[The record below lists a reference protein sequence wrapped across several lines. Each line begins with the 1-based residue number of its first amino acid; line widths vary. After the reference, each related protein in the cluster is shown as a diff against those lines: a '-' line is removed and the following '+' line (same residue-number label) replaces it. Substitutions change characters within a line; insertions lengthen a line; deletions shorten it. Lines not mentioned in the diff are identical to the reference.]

1 MKAGHIGAVS
11 LALCAAAGAAMFALS
26 GGKKAEYCSLGEYHG
41 RVAIFAPDERT
52 LPRQITAIAVHT
64 LPSAD
69 RAALSFLLFSRPA
82 SSPAPGRS
90 WRSRETARRF
100 PARLCLSPA
109 RAFPPPAR
117 EAAPYRRI
125 RAARARYRRSV
136 YRCRGVSDP

>member
-69 RAALSFLLFSRPA
+69 RVESIVN
-82 SSPAPGRS
+82 
-90 WRSRETARRF
+90 WECT
-100 PARLCLSPA
+100 
-109 RAFPPPAR
+109 
-117 EAAPYRRI
+117 
-125 RAARARYRRSV
+125 AARS
-136 YRCRGVSDP
+136 CTRGSKISGREPFERIHLIFTAFMV

>member
-41 RVAIFAPDERT
+41 RVAPDERT

-69 RAALSFLLFSRPA
+69 RAALSGGIA
-82 SSPAPGRS
+82 VY
-90 WRSRETARRF
+90 SREELY
-100 PARLCLSPA
+100 ARLEDFGS
-109 RAFPPPAR
+109 
-117 EAAPYRRI
+117 
-125 RAARARYRRSV
+125 
-136 YRCRGVSDP
+136 

>member
-64 LPSAD
+64 LPSANVINCFYPEVV
-69 RAALSFLLFSRPA
+69 ALSGGIA
-82 SSPAPGRS
+82 VY
-90 WRSRETARRF
+90 SREELY
-100 PARLCLSPA
+100 ARLEDFGS
-109 RAFPPPAR
+109 
-117 EAAPYRRI
+117 
-125 RAARARYRRSV
+125 
-136 YRCRGVSDP
+136 

>member
-1 MKAGHIGAVS
+1 MTEKTGNSFISGYTAQRRNRGNGGKSNMKAGRIGAAT

-69 RAALSFLLFSRPA
+69 RAALSGGIA
-82 SSPAPGRS
+82 VY
-90 WRSRETARRF
+90 SREELY
-100 PARLCLSPA
+100 ARLEDFGS
-109 RAFPPPAR
+109 
-117 EAAPYRRI
+117 
-125 RAARARYRRSV
+125 
-136 YRCRGVSDP
+136 